1 MQKWFAFRHLG
12 NDGEIDVTGVESS
25 EFERWR
31 WVGLDELPQLFN
43 VIKGEMSMVGP
54 RPHALAHNHQYAR
67 TIENYS
73 GRHKVKPGITGWAQ
87 VNGFRGETS
96 ENERMADRVRFDL
109 AYVDNWSLWFDIK
122 ILILT
127 VRAVVFP
134 ENAV

>member
-1 MQKWFAFRHLG
+1 M
-12 NDGEIDVTGVESS
+12 
-25 EFERWR
+25 
-31 WVGLDELPQLFN
+31 
-43 VIKGEMSMVGP
+43 
-54 RPHALAHNHQYAR
+54 
-67 TIENYS
+67 
-73 GRHKVKPGITGWAQ
+73 KPGITGWAQ